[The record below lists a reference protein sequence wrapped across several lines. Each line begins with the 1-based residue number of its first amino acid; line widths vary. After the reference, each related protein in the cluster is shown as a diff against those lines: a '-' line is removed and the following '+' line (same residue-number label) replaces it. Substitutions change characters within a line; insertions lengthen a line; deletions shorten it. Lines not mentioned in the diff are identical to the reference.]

1 MLGRILKQTSLRT
14 RLHAIPRKN
23 HKIQERNIRMH
34 VERKP
39 GEKMNVDWAGDTGT
53 VSDPKT
59 GGLIKVYIFVAS
71 IGVS

>member
-1 MLGRILKQTSLRT
+1 
-14 RLHAIPRKN
+14 
-23 HKIQERNIRMH
+23 MH

-59 GGLIKVYIFVAS
+59 GELIKVYIFVAS

>member
-1 MLGRILKQTSLRT
+1 
-14 RLHAIPRKN
+14 
-23 HKIQERNIRMH
+23 MH

-53 VSDPKT
+53 VSDPKI
-59 GGLIKVYIFVAS
+59 GELIKVYIFVAS